1 MSYGPP
7 PPGDPA
13 GHDQSTGG
21 YGPPAPQYGQPQ
33 APYGDQ
39 STGGYGPPAPQY
51 GQPQAPYGQPMHHYG
66 APGPYGVPGP
76 YGAQPPASDPPK
88 NYLAFNILGIFGCLG
103 MTSII
108 GIIGLIFALQVSSKW
123 HIGDYVGAESAA
135 NTAKVLG
142 IIGLCCFVVTA
153 LYLLSMG
160 VLIVTSIAA

>member
-7 PPGDPA
+7 PPGDPS
-13 GHDQSTGG
+13 GYDQSTGG
-21 YGPPAPQYGQPQ
+21 YGPPVPQYGQPQ
-33 APYGDQ
+33 GH
-39 STGGYGPPAPQY
+39 YGPPVP
-51 GQPQAPYGQPMHHYG
+51 
-66 APGPYGVPGP
+66 PYGVPGP

-88 NYLAFNILGIFGCLG
+88 NYLVFNILGIFGCLG

-135 NTAKVLG
+135 NTAKILG

-153 LYLLSMG
+153 LFFLFYLLMFLGFG
-160 VLIVTSIAA
+160 VSALMM